1 METKNKK
8 TAAERKGN
16 KKSLTSAVRRVIR
29 DRQVFDDFAMLAEL
43 YVTPLSC

>member
-8 TAAERKGN
+8 QAVRKGN

-29 DRQVFDDFAMLAEL
+29 DRQVFDDFAMLADCYL
-43 YVTPLSC
+43 SPLSC